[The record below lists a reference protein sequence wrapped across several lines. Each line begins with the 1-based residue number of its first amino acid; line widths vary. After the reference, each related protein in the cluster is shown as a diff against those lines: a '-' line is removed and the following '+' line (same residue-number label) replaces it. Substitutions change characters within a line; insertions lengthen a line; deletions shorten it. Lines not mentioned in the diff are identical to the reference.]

1 MEDKLIEAIK
11 SILIKYGVNDE
22 ELQKSFIN
30 DLEIEMNGE
39 NGEKTDDETKE
50 EQKSLKRLK
59 MTKVHMICGKRKLV
73 LIISI

>member
-50 EQKSLKRLK
+50 EPKEPEKAEDDKSTYDMWKK
-59 MTKVHMICGKRKLV
+59 KIGANY
-73 LIISI
+73 